1 MSTTTYPSHG
11 SRNARPSRPPTRSR
25 RMLGVLISGALVATA
40 IAIPALAA
48 QAADPVLL
56 SQGKTVTA
64 SSVENADYT
73 PASAAVDGS
82 TTTRWSSLATDAQ
95 WLRIDLGSTSTINK
109 VVLNWEAA
117 YGSGYQIQTSPTG
130 TGDWTTIYTTTTGKG
145 GVETIPVSGT
155 GRFVQLLGTKRA
167 TGYGYSLWEFQVF
180 GTAGG
185 TTTTPPTSPAGTCN
199 ADNVAQGKTATA
211 SSVEGGNTAGSA
223 VDGNLGTRF
232 ASSFADNQ
240 TWQVDLGSS
249 QNLCNVTI
257 NWEAAYGKVFNVLG
271 SDTGTGTYNTLAT
284 VTNGTGGNQSIAVSG
299 KARYLKLD
307 LKTRATGYG
316 FSFWEVKVS
325 TPSGTVTTPP
335 PTDPPVTGGDPGEG
349 TTGPADGKVRVAGS
363 QGNWALLVNG
373 KNWPIK
379 GVTWGPAPAD
389 FPQHVANLKAL
400 GVNTI
405 RTWGTDAGS
414 KVLFDAAAANGMRT
428 VAGFWLAPGG
438 GPGSGGCP
446 NYVTDATYKA
456 NSMNDIVTWV
466 TAYKDNPGVLIW
478 DVGNESLLGLGNCYS
493 GQELENQRDA
503 YATFVN
509 DAAKRI
515 HQIDPTHPVTSTDAW
530 TGAWPYYKKNSP
542 DLDLY
547 GLNSYKAVN
556 DAKATWIAGGYT
568 KPYFITESGPAGEWE
583 VLNDING
590 VPDQG
595 TDAQNAAGYT
605 NAWNAV
611 KSHPGVA
618 LGATMFHYGNEG
630 DFGGIWFNLKPGNNR
645 RLSFYALAKAYNGPA
660 GAAGTNTPPTFS
672 SFTVNNQTGVV
683 AGSTFTVNAP
693 ATDPNGDAI
702 TYNVLMN
709 SNYINKSGGLATVPF
724 TRNGSTFSVT
734 APQTLGVWKVYVFAE
749 DGKGNVGVET
759 KSVRVIPPTVAGTN
773 IAKGHTATASS
784 FDQYNGNWTPGQ
796 AVDGDYATRWSSA
809 WTDNEWIQV
818 DLGAQKAFSTIQ
830 LTWEAAF
837 AKGYK
842 IQASNDGTTWTTLTE
857 ITNGDGN
864 VDTVNVNGN
873 ARYVRVQ
880 GVTRGTAYGYS
891 LYELGVYA

>member
-1 MSTTTYPSHG
+1 MSTTTHPSHG
-11 SRNARPSRPPTRSR
+11 TRNDARPSRPPTRGSR
-25 RMLGVLISGALVATA
+25 LLGVLIAGALVATA
-40 IAIPALAA
+40 ISIPAMAA

-64 SSVENADYT
+64 SSVENADYY
-73 PASAAVDGS
+73 PAKYAVDGS
-82 TTTRWSSLATDAQ
+82 TTSRWSSLASDAQ
-95 WLRIDLGSTSTINK
+95 WLRIDLGSTSTISK
-109 VVLNWEAA
+109 VVLNWEGA

-130 TGDWTTIYTTTTGKG
+130 TGDWTTIYSTTTGKG
-145 GVETIPVSGT
+145 GIETLTVNGT
-155 GRFVQLLGTKRA
+155 GRFVQLLGTKRG
-167 TGYGYSLWEFQVF
+167 TGYGYSLYEFQVF

-185 TTTTPPTSPAGTCN
+185 TTNPPTGGTCN
-199 ADNVAQGKTATA
+199 NDNVAQGKTATA
-211 SSVEGGNTAGSA
+211 SSVEGGNTAASA

-232 ASSFADNQ
+232 ASSFTDNQ

-257 NWEAAYGKVFNVLG
+257 NWESAYGKVFDVLG
-271 SDTGTGTYNTLAT
+271 SDTGTGTYNTLAS
-284 VTNGTGGNQSIAVSG
+284 VTNGAGGNQSIAVSG

-307 LKTRATGYG
+307 LKTRGTGYG
-316 FSFWEVKVS
+316 FSFWEVKVA
-325 TPSGTVTTPP
+325 TTGTT
-335 PTDPPVTGGDPGEG
+335 PTDPPTTDPPTQEPS
-349 TTGPADGKVRVAGS
+349 GPADGKVRIAGS
-363 QGNWALLVNG
+363 QGSWALLVNG
-373 KNWPIK
+373 KNWVVK
-379 GVTWGPAPAD
+379 GVTWGPPPAD

-414 KVLFDAAAANGMRT
+414 KVLFDAAAANGIRT

-466 TAYKDNPGVLIW
+466 TAYKDNPGVLMW

-493 GQELENQRDA
+493 GQELESQRDA

-547 GLNSYKAVN
+547 GLNSYNAVC

-583 VLNDING
+583 VPNDVNG

-605 NAWNAV
+605 NSWNCIQAH
-611 KSHPGVA
+611 KGVA

-645 RLSFYALAKAYNGPA
+645 RLSFYALAKAYGGPA
-660 GAAGTNTPPTFS
+660 GQAGTNTPPTFS

-693 ATDPNGDAI
+693 ASDPNGDAI

-709 SNYINKSGGLATVPF
+709 SNYINKSGGLAAVPF

-759 KSVRVIPPTVAGTN
+759 KSVRVVPPAVAGTN

-809 WTDNEWIQV
+809 WTDTEWIQV
-818 DLGAQKAFSTIQ
+818 DLGSQKAFKTVQ
-830 LTWEAAF
+830 LVWEAAF

-842 IQASNDGTTWTTLTE
+842 IQTSNDGTTWTTLTE
-857 ITNGDGN
+857 VTTGDGN
-864 VDTVNVNGN
+864 VDTLNVNGN

-891 LYELGVYA
+891 LYELGIYA

>member
-1 MSTTTYPSHG
+1 MSTTTYPSRG
-11 SRNARPSRPPTRSR
+11 PRNDARPSRPPTRGSR
-25 RMLGVLISGALVATA
+25 LLGVLIAGALVATA
-40 IAIPALAA
+40 ITIPAITA

-64 SSVENADYT
+64 SSVENPDYY
-73 PASAAVDGS
+73 PARYAVDGS
-82 TTTRWSSLATDAQ
+82 TTSRWSSLASDAQ
-95 WLRIDLGSTSTINK
+95 WLRIDLGSTSTISK
-109 VVLNWEAA
+109 VVLSWEGA

-130 TGDWTTIYTTTTGKG
+130 TGDWTTIYGTTTGKG
-145 GVETIPVSGT
+145 GIETLTVNGT
-155 GRFVQLLGTKRA
+155 GRFVQLLATKRA
-167 TGYGYSLWEFQVF
+167 TGYGYSLYEFQVF

-185 TTTTPPTSPAGTCN
+185 TTNPPTGGTCN
-199 ADNVAQGKTATA
+199 NDNVAQGRTATA
-211 SSVEGGNTAGSA
+211 SSVEGGNTAAMA
-223 VDGNLGTRF
+223 VDGNAGTRF

-240 TWQVDLGSS
+240 TWQVDLGAS

-257 NWEAAYGKVFNVLG
+257 SWEAAYGKAFTVLG
-271 SDTGTGTYNTLAT
+271 SDTGTGTYTTLAT
-284 VTNGTGGNQSIAVSG
+284 VTNGAGGTQSIAISG

-307 LKTRATGYG
+307 LKTRGTGYG
-316 FSFWEVKVS
+316 FSFWEVKVA
-325 TPSGTVTTPP
+325 TTGTTPTDP
-335 PTDPPVTGGDPGEG
+335 PTDPGQEPS
-349 TTGPADGKVRVAGS
+349 GPADGKVRISGS
-363 QGNWALLVNG
+363 QGSWALLVNG
-373 KNWPIK
+373 KNWPVK

-414 KVLFDAAAANGMRT
+414 KVLLDAAAAQGMRT

-446 NYVTDATYKA
+446 NYVTDAAYKA
-456 NSMNDIVTWV
+456 TSMNDIVTWV
-466 TAYKDNPGVLIW
+466 TAYKDHPGVLMW
-478 DVGNESLLGLGNCYS
+478 NVGNESLLGLGNCYS
-493 GQELENQRDA
+493 GAELEAQRTA

-530 TGAWPYYKKNSP
+530 TGAWPYYKASSP

-547 GLNSYKAVN
+547 GLNSYGAIC

-568 KPYFITESGPAGEWE
+568 KPYLITEAGPAGEWE
-583 VLNDING
+583 VPNDVNG

-605 NAWNAV
+605 TAWSCIQAH
-611 KSHPGVA
+611 KGVA

-630 DFGGIWFNLKPGNNR
+630 DFGGIWFNIKPGNNK
-645 RLSFYALAKAYNGPA
+645 RLAYYAIAKAYGGPA
-660 GAAGTNTPPTFS
+660 GSAGTNTPPTFS
-672 SFTVNNQTGVV
+672 SFTVSNQTGVV

-693 ATDPNGDAI
+693 ASDPDGDAI
-702 TYNVLMN
+702 TYNVLAN
-709 SNYINKSGGLATVPF
+709 STYINKSGGLAPIPW
-724 TRNGSTFSVT
+724 TRNGSTFTVT

-759 KSVRVIPPTVAGTN
+759 KSFRVVPPTVAGTN
-773 IAKGHTATASS
+773 IAQGRPATASS
-784 FDQYNGNWTPGQ
+784 FDPYNGNFTPGQ
-796 AVDGDYATRWSSA
+796 ATDGDYATRWSSS

-818 DLGAQKAFSTIQ
+818 DLGSPKAFRTVQ
-830 LTWEAAF
+830 LVWESAF
-837 AKGYK
+837 AKGYR
-842 IQASNDGTTWTTLTE
+842 IQTSNDGTSWSTLTE
-857 ITNGDGN
+857 VTNGDGN
-864 VDTVNVNGN
+864 VDTVTVNGN

-880 GVTRGTAYGYS
+880 GVTRGTGYGYS
-891 LYELGVYA
+891 LYELGVFA